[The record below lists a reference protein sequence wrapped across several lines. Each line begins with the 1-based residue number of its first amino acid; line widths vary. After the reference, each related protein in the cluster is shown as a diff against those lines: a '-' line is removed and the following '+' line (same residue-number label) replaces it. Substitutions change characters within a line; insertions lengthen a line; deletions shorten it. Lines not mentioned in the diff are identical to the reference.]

1 MDAARRVSHL
11 LVGSWTRL
19 GVAAALVLA
28 VWLAFAWLAAT
39 GRLAEV
45 RYVNLPLV
53 HPYPPAGYIQNPFN
67 PADKS
72 DLVNLSEANRV
83 RADLLRNGEMEL
95 LAAERGDVGLLK
107 EGHTGSALERLTAFI
122 AQNNAQG
129 IFERVENHFE
139 SIAVGRLSDPN
150 DPKISWAVREK
161 GTATISYYSKST
173 GTLIRQQRVRFHS
186 TFWLVP
192 IGDRYLIADSLVQTE
207 PMRQ

>member
-45 RYVNLPLV
+45 RYANLPLV

-72 DLVNLSEANRV
+72 DLINLSETNRV
-83 RADLLRNGEMEL
+83 RADLLRNGEIEL
-95 LAAERGDVGLLK
+95 LAAERGDVELLK
-107 EGHTGSALERLTAFI
+107 QAATGRGLEKLVAFI
-122 AQNNAQG
+122 AGNNAQG
-129 IFERVENHFE
+129 IYERVENHFD
-139 SIAVGRLSDPN
+139 SVIVGHLTDPN
-150 DPKISWAVREK
+150 DPKISWAVRET
-161 GTATISYYSKST
+161 GTATIAYHSKST
-173 GTLIRQQRVRFHS
+173 SALVRRQKVRFDS
-186 TFWLVP
+186 TFWLE
-192 IGDRYLIADSLVQTE
+192 IISGRYLIADSLRKTE
-207 PMRQ
+207 PITP